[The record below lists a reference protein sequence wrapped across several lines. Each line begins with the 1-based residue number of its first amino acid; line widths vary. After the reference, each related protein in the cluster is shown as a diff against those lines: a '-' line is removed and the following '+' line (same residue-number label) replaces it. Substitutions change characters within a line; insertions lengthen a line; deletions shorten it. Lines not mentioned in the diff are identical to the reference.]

1 MNSKYHN
8 TFSTHRIPLTL
19 RGLFLVLSIL
29 IYSSFAAKAST
40 QQEITG
46 QPLQITNVTVSSEP
60 LVGQI
65 VTLEIEIMAPTMRRT

>member
-1 MNSKYHN
+1 MNSESHN
-8 TFSTHRIPLTL
+8 TFSTHRVPLLL
-19 RGLFLVLSIL
+19 RGLFLVLVIL
-29 IYSSFAAKAST
+29 IYSSFSAKAST

-65 VTLEIEIMAPTMRRT
+65 VTLEIEIMAPTMRQT